1 MGKRCVVTGCLNN
14 SRHYSMFSFP
24 NPLKQNYRE
33 PRTYDLAVKRREAW
47 IKAINRPTFNL
58 SQEKCQICSI
68 HFSSG
73 RPAKL
78 VDKNNVDWIP
88 TLFMNGLDNDQIPKK
103 RDSKQNPSPS
113 DTDPPL
119 KQPRIA
125 LTNSNQEKEPP
136 ATPVIEEPVKRK
148 VIYSRPVQ
156 PVNGVW
162 PRLTATII
170 TPESINSPCNSLLL
184 SNLGVE
190 KKSVEIVESV
200 LEEKSQ
206 SIAGKDTSTAD
217 AEDSLPDCDVSAAY
231 CFTSKL
237 KEEKATQVT
246 ADEIRL
252 AFQSTASTQTLWK

>member
-1 MGKRCVVTGCLNN
+1 
-14 SRHYSMFSFP
+14 
-24 NPLKQNYRE
+24 
-33 PRTYDLAVKRREAW
+33 
-47 IKAINRPTFNL
+47 
-58 SQEKCQICSI
+58 
-68 HFSSG
+68 
-73 RPAKL
+73 
-78 VDKNNVDWIP
+78 
-88 TLFMNGLDNDQIPKK
+88 
-103 RDSKQNPSPS
+103 
-113 DTDPPL
+113 L

-206 SIAGKDTSTAD
+206 STAGKDTSTAG
-217 AEDSLPDCDVSAAY
+217 
-231 CFTSKL
+231 K
-237 KEEKATQVT
+237 
-246 ADEIRL
+246 
-252 AFQSTASTQTLWK
+252 